1 MTDTIP
7 CPRCGADARL
17 LYRGQCRACGDAETV
32 ATIER
37 LLPEGD
43 DG

>member
-1 MTDTIP
+1 MTDTNT
-7 CPRCGADARL
+7 CPTCGAPAQL
-17 LYRGQCRACGDAETV
+17 LYRGQCRACGDADVV

-43 DG
+43 DD